1 MKTIL
6 LWDPR
11 FPDRRPSRLTV
22 ENTVASAAVRAG
34 VAAAANP
41 AEAGALSAGGALD
54 PTMLTEVVL
63 QHGSGSATRR
73 VVLPYSVVMV
83 GAAAGV
89 LASIGTLIPGGVN
102 PTPNPT
108 LTLSSTS
115 PSIASNAAAGTPVS
129 NISNVPA
136 STTPTVT
143 PNDGRL
149 VIAGDSSTGWKVV
162 VGNSALS
169 MGTINF
175 SVAAAGATGASGVLT
190 IAAVAAAF
198 SFAQLP
204 ADTVMMDL
212 DPAVASSMTM
222 GTTVGTEVKSW
233 RSVHQGTPAAVTFAQ
248 TGADGLAPRLVAGGW
263 DGTLPSV
270 LSDGTNDFLIGDG
283 PYANRQWHFLVAE
296 RATTN
301 NVNTQNSKA
310 MFGGAESN
318 GGRYGRIAV
327 VRQTQDT
334 SLTSITF
341 SGLGSSSLSTRGGFT
356 VGKKMTIF
364 YDLGR
369 FNSIDGVTKNA
380 CPASDVGTAANT
392 YLFGRGDTDNCMG
405 MKLARIVT
413 VDPTKLHGSYDNAW
427 ATTVIAGHLAW
438 KYGTQ
443 DALSTTHFFKN
454 RAPLAS
460 DLSGFNPAIQTWG
473 NSIGNGTSAGLPNAV
488 IREGVSLAQRGSSV
502 TNGCT
507 GGHTPAQIENAF
519 NNGLNLGQG
528 LTDNLPI
535 ALQRDKMTMF
545 GEMFANAPNTGE
557 DGAIVCMQ
565 RMVPLVE
572 QAQGVSAG
580 NARLL
585 IWAPW
590 SSWTGDVKSTSRQNT
605 LAQMR
610 ALWPNYVYDIEEDFY
625 QLGAPGAP
633 YDDPTNYAAGRPPA
647 ALKEANGTLH
657 PNDTGYG
664 ELRKL
669 IGAWIV
675 ARKWDL

>member
-11 FPDRRPSRLTV
+11 FPNRKPARLTV
-22 ENTVASAAVRAG
+22 DDAVASAAVRSGCAT
-34 VAAAANP
+34 AANP
-41 AEAGALSAGGALD
+41 AEAGILGAGEPLD
-54 PTMLTEVVL
+54 PTMLTEVVMQQADGTL
-63 QHGSGSATRR
+63 RR
-73 VVLPYSVVMV
+73 VFLPYSVVMV
-83 GAAAGV
+83 GASVGIM
-89 LASIGTLIPGGVN
+89 ASIGTPIAGGVA
-102 PTPNPT
+102 PTP
-108 LTLSSTS
+108 
-115 PSIASNAAAGTPVS
+115 
-129 NISNVPA
+129 
-136 STTPTVT
+136 TPT
-143 PNDGRL
+143 PQP
-149 VIAGDSSTGWKVV
+149 SP
-162 VGNSALS
+162 
-169 MGTINF
+169 
-175 SVAAAGATGASGVLT
+175 
-190 IAAVAAAF
+190 AF
-198 SFAQLP
+198 SLAQLP
-204 ADTVMMDL
+204 ANAVIMDL

-233 RSVHQGTPAAVTFAQ
+233 RSVHQGSPAPVTFAQ
-248 TGADGLAPRLVAGGW
+248 AGADGLAPRVNPTGW
-263 DGTLPSV
+263 DGVLPSV

-283 PYANRQWHFLVAE
+283 PYAPRQWHFLVAE

-301 NVNTQNSKA
+301 NVNTQNSKGL
-310 MFGGAESN
+310 FGGAESN
-318 GGRYGRIAV
+318 GGRYGRMAV
-327 VRQTQDT
+327 IRATQNPD
-334 SLTSITF
+334 LNSITF
-341 SGLGSSSLSTRGGFT
+341 SGLGTSSLSTRTGFT
-356 VGKKMTIF
+356 IGRKMTLF

-369 FNSIDGVTKNA
+369 ASSLDGVTKA
-380 CPASDVGTAANT
+380 ATPASDVGTATNT

-405 MKLARIVT
+405 MKLARMVS
-413 VDPTKLHGSYDNAW
+413 VDPTKFHGSYDNGW

-443 DALSTTHFFKN
+443 DALSATHPFKS

-460 DLSGFNPAIQTWG
+460 DFSGFNPSIQTWG

-488 IREGVSLAQRGSSV
+488 VRDGVSLAQRGSSM

-545 GEMFANAPNTGE
+545 GEMFANPPAAGE
-557 DGAIVCMQ
+557 DGAMVCMQ

-572 QAQGVSAG
+572 AAQGVAPG
-580 NARLL
+580 GARLL

-590 SSWTGDVKSTSRQNT
+590 SSWNGDVKSANRQNT
-605 LAQMR
+605 IAQMR

-633 YDDPTNYAAGRPPA
+633 YDDPTNYALGRPPA

-675 ARKWDL
+675 ARRWDL

>member
-1 MKTIL
+1 MISI
-6 LWDPR
+6 
-11 FPDRRPSRLTV
+11 PSLVAAPATAALAVPPNLAR
-22 ENTVASAAVRAG
+22 ASAAAG
-34 VAAAANP
+34 GGGGVTPTTLALSSPTPSIAAN
-41 AEAGALSAGGALD
+41 SAA
-54 PTMLTEVVL
+54 
-63 QHGSGSATRR
+63 
-73 VVLPYSVVMV
+73 
-83 GAAAGV
+83 
-89 LASIGTLIPGGVN
+89 GTLISNIANVPGGV
-102 PTPNPT
+102 
-108 LTLSSTS
+108 
-115 PSIASNAAAGTPVS
+115 APV
-129 NISNVPA
+129 
-136 STTPTVT
+136 VT

-149 VIAGDSSTGWKVV
+149 EIAGDALAGWKVV
-162 VGNSALS
+162 VGRSALS
-169 MGTINF
+169 LGTINF

-190 IAAVAAAF
+190 VSAVAVAF

-204 ADTVMMDL
+204 ADSVIMDL
-212 DPAVASSMTM
+212 DPSIAANMTM

-233 RSVHQGTPAAVTFAQ
+233 RSRHTGSPPAVTFAQ
-248 TGADGLAPRLVAGGW
+248 AGADGLAPRLDPVGW
-263 DGTLPSV
+263 DGVLPSV
-270 LSDGTNDFLIGDG
+270 LSDGVNDFLIGDG
-283 PYANRQWHFLVAE
+283 PYAERQWHFLVAE

-310 MFGGAESN
+310 MFGGAESS

-327 VRQTQDT
+327 IRQTQEST
-334 SLTSITF
+334 LTNITF
-341 SGLGSSSLSTRGGFT
+341 SGLGSSQVQTRGGFG
-356 VGKKMTIF
+356 VGTKITLF

-369 FNSIDGVTKNA
+369 ASALNGVDKSAT
-380 CPASDVGTAANT
+380 PAADVNTQANT
-392 YLFGRGDTDNCMG
+392 YLFGSGNTDACMG
-405 MKLARIVT
+405 MKLARMIT
-413 VDPTKLHGSYDNAW
+413 IDPTKFHGSYDNGY

-443 DALSTTHFFKN
+443 ATLSATHPFKN

-460 DLSGFNPAIQTWG
+460 DFSGFNPSIQTWG
-473 NSIGNGTSAGLPNAV
+473 NSIGNGVSPGLTSATV
-488 IREGVSLAQRGSSV
+488 RDGVTLAQRGCSV

-507 GGHTPAQIENAF
+507 GGYRPAQIENAF
-519 NNGLNLGQG
+519 NTGGNLGQG
-528 LTDNLPI
+528 LTNGLPLQ
-535 ALQRDKMTMF
+535 LQRDKMVMF
-545 GEMFANAPNTGE
+545 GEMFANPADAGE

-572 QAQGVSAG
+572 QAQGVAAG
-580 NARLL
+580 GARLL

-590 SSWTGDVKSTSRQNT
+590 SSWTGDIKSASRQNT
-605 LAQMR
+605 IAQMR

>member
-11 FPDRRPSRLTV
+11 FPDRKPARLTV
-22 ENTVASAAVRAG
+22 DDAVASAAVRSGCAT
-34 VAAAANP
+34 AANP
-41 AEAGALSAGGALD
+41 AEAGILGAGEPLD
-54 PTMLTEVVL
+54 PTMLTEVVMQQANGTL
-63 QHGSGSATRR
+63 RR
-73 VVLPYSVVMV
+73 VFLPYSVVMV
-83 GAAAGV
+83 GASVGIM
-89 LASIGTLIPGGVN
+89 ASIGTPIAGGVA
-102 PTPNPT
+102 PTP
-108 LTLSSTS
+108 
-115 PSIASNAAAGTPVS
+115 
-129 NISNVPA
+129 
-136 STTPTVT
+136 TPT
-143 PNDGRL
+143 PL
-149 VIAGDSSTGWKVV
+149 PSP
-162 VGNSALS
+162 
-169 MGTINF
+169 
-175 SVAAAGATGASGVLT
+175 
-190 IAAVAAAF
+190 AF
-198 SFAQLP
+198 SLAQLP
-204 ADTVMMDL
+204 ANAVIMDL

-233 RSVHQGTPAAVTFAQ
+233 RSVHQGAPAPVTFAQ
-248 TGADGLAPRLVAGGW
+248 AGADGLAPRVNPTGW
-263 DGTLPSV
+263 DGVLPSV

-283 PYANRQWHFLVAE
+283 PYAPRQWHFLVAE

-301 NVNTQNSKA
+301 NVNTQNSKGL
-310 MFGGAESN
+310 FGGAESN
-318 GGRYGRIAV
+318 GGRYGRMAV
-327 VRQTQDT
+327 IRATQNPD
-334 SLTSITF
+334 LNSITF
-341 SGLGSSSLSTRGGFT
+341 SGLGTSSLSTRTGFT
-356 VGKKMTIF
+356 IGRKMTLF

-369 FNSIDGVTKNA
+369 ASSLDGVTKA
-380 CPASDVGTAANT
+380 ATPASDVGTATNT

-405 MKLARIVT
+405 MKLARMVS
-413 VDPTKLHGSYDNAW
+413 VDPTKFHGSYDNGW

-443 DALSTTHFFKN
+443 DALSATHPFKS
-454 RAPLAS
+454 RAPLAN
-460 DLSGFNPAIQTWG
+460 DFSGFNPSIQTWG

-488 IREGVSLAQRGSSV
+488 GRDGVSLAQRGSSM

-545 GEMFANAPNTGE
+545 GEMFANAPNAGE
-557 DGAIVCMQ
+557 DGAMVCMQ

-572 QAQGVSAG
+572 AAQGVAPG
-580 NARLL
+580 GARLL

-590 SSWTGDVKSTSRQNT
+590 SSWNGDVKSANRQNT
-605 LAQMR
+605 IAQMR

-633 YDDPTNYAAGRPPA
+633 YDDPTNYALGRPPA

-675 ARKWDL
+675 ARRWDL

>member
-11 FPDRRPSRLTV
+11 FPDRKPARLTV
-22 ENTVASAAVRAG
+22 DDAVASAAVRSG
-34 VAAAANP
+34 CAAAANP
-41 AEAGALSAGGALD
+41 AEAGILGAGEPLD
-54 PTMLTEVVL
+54 PTMLTEVVI
-63 QHGSGSATRR
+63 QQASGALRR
-73 VVLPYSVVMV
+73 VFLPYSVVMV
-83 GAAAGV
+83 GASVGIM
-89 LASIGTLIPGGVN
+89 ASIGTPIAGGVA
-102 PTPNPT
+102 PTP
-108 LTLSSTS
+108 
-115 PSIASNAAAGTPVS
+115 
-129 NISNVPA
+129 
-136 STTPTVT
+136 TPT
-143 PNDGRL
+143 PQP
-149 VIAGDSSTGWKVV
+149 SP
-162 VGNSALS
+162 
-169 MGTINF
+169 
-175 SVAAAGATGASGVLT
+175 
-190 IAAVAAAF
+190 AF
-198 SFAQLP
+198 SIAQLP
-204 ADTVMMDL
+204 ANAVIMDL
-212 DPAVASSMTM
+212 DPAVAASMTM

-233 RSVHQGTPAAVTFAQ
+233 RSVHQGSPAPVTFAQ
-248 TGADGLAPRLVAGGW
+248 AGADGLAPRVNPTGW
-263 DGTLPSV
+263 DGVLPSV
-270 LSDGTNDFLIGDG
+270 LSDGSNDFLIGDG
-283 PYANRQWHFLVAE
+283 PYAPRQWHFLVAE

-301 NVNTQNSKA
+301 NVNSQNSKG

-318 GGRYGRIAV
+318 GGRYGRMAV
-327 VRQTQDT
+327 IRATQNPD
-334 SLTSITF
+334 LNSITF
-341 SGLGSSSLSTRGGFT
+341 SGLGTSSLSTRTGFT
-356 VGKKMTIF
+356 IGRKMTLF

-369 FNSIDGVTKNA
+369 ASSLDGVTKA
-380 CPASDVGTAANT
+380 ATPASDVGTATNT

-405 MKLARIVT
+405 MKLARMVS
-413 VDPTKLHGSYDNAW
+413 VDPTKFHGSYDNGW

-443 DALSTTHFFKN
+443 DALSATHPFKS
-454 RAPLAS
+454 RAPLAN
-460 DLSGFNPAIQTWG
+460 DFSGFNPSIQTWG

-488 IREGVSLAQRGSSV
+488 VRDGVSLAQRGSSM

-545 GEMFANAPNTGE
+545 GEMFANPPAVGE
-557 DGAIVCMQ
+557 DGAMVCMQ

-572 QAQGVSAG
+572 AAQGVAPG
-580 NARLL
+580 GARLL

-590 SSWTGDVKSTSRQNT
+590 SSWNGDVKSANRQNT
-605 LAQMR
+605 ITQMR

-633 YDDPTNYAAGRPPA
+633 YDDPTNYALGRPPA

-657 PNDTGYG
+657 PNDIGYG

-675 ARKWDL
+675 ARRWDL

>member
-11 FPDRRPSRLTV
+11 FPDRKPARLTV
-22 ENTVASAAVRAG
+22 DDAVASAAVRSGCAT
-34 VAAAANP
+34 AANP
-41 AEAGALSAGGALD
+41 TEAGILGAGEPLD
-54 PTMLTEVVL
+54 PTMLTEVVMQQANGTL
-63 QHGSGSATRR
+63 RR
-73 VVLPYSVVMV
+73 VFLPYSVVMV
-83 GAAAGV
+83 GASVGIM
-89 LASIGTLIPGGVN
+89 ASIGTPIAGGVA
-102 PTPNPT
+102 PTP
-108 LTLSSTS
+108 
-115 PSIASNAAAGTPVS
+115 
-129 NISNVPA
+129 
-136 STTPTVT
+136 TPT
-143 PNDGRL
+143 PL
-149 VIAGDSSTGWKVV
+149 PSP
-162 VGNSALS
+162 
-169 MGTINF
+169 
-175 SVAAAGATGASGVLT
+175 
-190 IAAVAAAF
+190 AF
-198 SFAQLP
+198 SLAQLP
-204 ADTVMMDL
+204 ANAVIMDL

-233 RSVHQGTPAAVTFAQ
+233 RSVHQGAPAPVTFAQ
-248 TGADGLAPRLVAGGW
+248 AGADGLAPRVNPTGW
-263 DGTLPSV
+263 DGVLPSV

-283 PYANRQWHFLVAE
+283 PYAPRQWHFLVAE

-301 NVNTQNSKA
+301 NVNTQNSKGL
-310 MFGGAESN
+310 FGGAESN
-318 GGRYGRIAV
+318 GGRYGRMAV
-327 VRQTQDT
+327 IRATQNPD
-334 SLTSITF
+334 LNSITF
-341 SGLGSSSLSTRGGFT
+341 SGLGTSSLSTRTGFT
-356 VGKKMTIF
+356 IGRKMTLF

-369 FNSIDGVTKNA
+369 ASSLDGVTKA
-380 CPASDVGTAANT
+380 ATPASDVGTATNT
-392 YLFGRGDTDNCMG
+392 YLFGRGDTDNCTG
-405 MKLARIVT
+405 MKLARMVS
-413 VDPTKLHGSYDNAW
+413 VGPTKFHGSYDNGW

-443 DALSTTHFFKN
+443 DALSATHPFKS
-454 RAPLAS
+454 RAPLANEF
-460 DLSGFNPAIQTWG
+460 SGFNPSIQTWG

-488 IREGVSLAQRGSSV
+488 VRDGVSLAQRGSSM

-545 GEMFANAPNTGE
+545 GEMFANPPAAGE
-557 DGAIVCMQ
+557 DGAMVCMQ

-572 QAQGVSAG
+572 AAQGVAPG
-580 NARLL
+580 GARLL

-590 SSWTGDVKSTSRQNT
+590 SSWNGDVKSANRQNT
-605 LAQMR
+605 IAQMR

-633 YDDPTNYAAGRPPA
+633 YDDPTNYALGRPPA

-675 ARKWDL
+675 ARRWDL